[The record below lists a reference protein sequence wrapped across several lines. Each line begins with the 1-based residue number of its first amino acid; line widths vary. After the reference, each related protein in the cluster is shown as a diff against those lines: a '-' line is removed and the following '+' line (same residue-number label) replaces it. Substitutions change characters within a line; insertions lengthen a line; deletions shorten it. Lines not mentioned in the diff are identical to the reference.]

1 LAEDIVVPLK
11 AVNTVA
17 VWQLSQGVEAL
28 GMCGGDNPEAALGE
42 KLVAKTGF
50 ATLGAPWQVM
60 QLLAIPVCRMVF
72 DAKVV

>member
-1 LAEDIVVPLK
+1 LADDIVVPLK

-50 ATLGAPWQVM
+50 ATFGAP
-60 QLLAIPVCRMVF
+60 
-72 DAKVV
+72 